1 MSDTFRNYVRKIG
14 SGPHTGKNLTRS
26 EAADAMRMLLRQDA
40 TPAQVG
46 AFLIAHRIKRPTGE
60 ELAGMLD
67 AYNELGPKIGLIQS
81 DRPVLML
88 SAPYDGRDRTLPLS
102 VVTSLILAAAGQPVL
117 QHGGGRTPTKEG
129 VTLVELWQGLGVD
142 WQGLALPDIQA
153 ILQATGLGFV
163 YTPEHFPETQ
173 PLVTYR
179 REIGKRPPL
188 ATLELI
194 WSPYA
199 GEAHIVSGYVHP
211 PTEGMIRGALTLH
224 QIQRFTTVKG
234 LEGSCDL
241 PRERTGIIGV
251 NRGDTFERLYLHPH
265 EYDMADKNV
274 PLPTSDSAIP
284 AADLMHTVLHRH
296 TLDSEP
302 SIDVTQAQQ
311 SIIWNSGFY
320 LWHCGLADT
329 LTAGIHLAADLLKSG
344 QAAAQL
350 HQLQQA
356 LARYHAV
363 KVGV

>member
-1 MSDTFRNYVRKIG
+1 
-14 SGPHTGKNLTRS
+14 
-26 EAADAMRMLLRQDA
+26 
-40 TPAQVG
+40 
-46 AFLIAHRIKRPTGE
+46 
-60 ELAGMLD
+60 
-67 AYNELGPKIGLIQS
+67 
-81 DRPVLML
+81 
-88 SAPYDGRDRTLPLS
+88 
-102 VVTSLILAAAGQPVL
+102 
-117 QHGGGRTPTKEG
+117 
-129 VTLVELWQGLGVD
+129 
-142 WQGLALPDIQA
+142 
-153 ILQATGLGFV
+153 LQATGLGFV

-251 NRGDTFERLYLHPH
+251 NRGDVFERLYLHPH
-265 EYDMADKNV
+265 EYDFSGKNV
-274 PLPTSDSAIP
+274 PLPTTSDSAIP
-284 AADLMHTVLHRH
+284 AAELIHTVLHSH
-296 TLDSEP
+296 TLDAEP
-302 SIDVTQAQQ
+302 ANDVMQVQQ

-320 LWHCGLADT
+320 LWHCGLAET
-329 LTAGIHLAADLLKSG
+329 LTTGIHLAMNLLKSG

-356 LARYHAV
+356 LARHRAI